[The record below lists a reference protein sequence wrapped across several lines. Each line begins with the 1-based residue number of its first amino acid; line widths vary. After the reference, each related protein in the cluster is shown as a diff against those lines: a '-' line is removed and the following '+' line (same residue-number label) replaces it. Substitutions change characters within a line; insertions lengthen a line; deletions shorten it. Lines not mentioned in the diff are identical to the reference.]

1 MKPTTVYNLGIHNLS
16 TGEVLMHVWDEKVA
30 SRGSEEIS
38 SCLLKYCSDRA
49 ASGVQVISA
58 FSDACGGQNENF
70 KVVLMWMYL
79 CLTTD
84 IVEVNHRFM
93 ISGHSYLPNDADS
106 GVIERASQNR
116 NFYT

>member
-1 MKPTTVYNLGIHNLS
+1 
-16 TGEVLMHVWDEKVA
+16 MHVWDEKVA